1 MTELVR
7 MTELGSSMEV
17 RTGCRLELDRR
28 DELEVRMELRQGAEF
43 EVRTKL
49 EREQGK
55 RFSLLDL
62 FIIDSFDR
70 LRYLC
75 CVETYVSSLFC
86 FKKYDLRRDY
96 KTVVD

>member
-7 MTELGSSMEV
+7 MTEL
-17 RTGCRLELDRR
+17 GCRLELDRR
-28 DELEVRMELRQGAEF
+28 DELEVRMELRRGAEF

-55 RFSLLDL
+55 ILSLLDV
-62 FIIDSFDR
+62 FIIDSCDR

-75 CVETYVSSLFC
+75 CVETYVSSLF
-86 FKKYDLRRDY
+86 
-96 KTVVD
+96 